1 MKKAKG
7 IISALLIMVIGSLLL
22 TSAVF
27 ANSAQMSWSGVAA
40 TGMIVTDRNCPI
52 VVEKELLTFDIS
64 EFPNESYNSEVTF
77 LAYSGR
83 VTAQYT
89 FYNPADYAV
98 TATLAFPFG
107 ELPEYV
113 YFVLNDYAG
122 RYGVSVNGSPIQA
135 AVRHTLTYMN
145 SSFDVEKELPKLAEE
160 YKDDVFYKPDIPVY
174 RQTYT
179 VSGIDEQQKG
189 TYAAFVWRGGP
200 KMIEHNMG
208 GWTVPD
214 GQLMRTSVRN
224 GDEIVL
230 WFIGGCPESIPW
242 QLYEEARCETP
253 TDGDV
258 QLTESVEMT
267 FEQFALQDYD
277 PDSGV
282 LQADWYNSVVV
293 YLTLHQSI
301 YDTIGDVHMAD
312 FTHNL
317 LRWYQY
323 EITLQPGERMT
334 NTVTAPIYPSINTA
348 YRPAIYGYTY
358 LLSPARTWSDFGSLD
373 IVINT
378 PFYITESGIKGFEKT
393 DSGYALSLD
402 GLPEGELKFT
412 MSESKNPSSS
422 SNPLLMIAYI
432 LAIILHEVP
441 LIGVVIGVLAI
452 ALVVKLVKKRKRK
465 NANR

>member
-1 MKKAKG
+1 MKKAKR
-7 IISALLIMVIGSLLL
+7 IIRALLVMVIGSLLL
-22 TSAVF
+22 TSAVS
-27 ANSAQMSWSGVAA
+27 ANSAQMSWSGVTA
-40 TGMIVTDRNCPI
+40 TGTIITDKNCPI
-52 VVEKELLTFDIS
+52 VVESELLTFDIS
-64 EFPNESYNSEVTF
+64 EFPNDSYYSEVTF

-113 YFVLNDYAG
+113 YFALNDYVG

-135 AVRHTLTYMN
+135 EVRHTLTHLN
-145 SSFDVEKELPKLAEE
+145 SSFDVEKELPKLIEE
-160 YKDDVFYKPDIPVY
+160 YKDDVFYKPDVPVY

-179 VSGIDEQQKG
+179 VSGIDEQRKG

-200 KMIEHNMG
+200 KMVVHNMG
-208 GWTVPD
+208 GWTVAD
-214 GQLMRTSVRN
+214 GQLMRTNVKN

-277 PDSGV
+277 PDSGI

-301 YDTIGDVHMAD
+301 YDTIVDVHMAD

-323 EITLQPGERMT
+323 EITLQPGERIT

-348 YRPAIYGYTY
+348 YRPAIYSYTY

-378 PFYITESGIKGFEKT
+378 PFYITESSIKGFEKT
-393 DSGYALSLD
+393 DSGYAL
-402 GLPEGELKFT
+402 
-412 MSESKNPSSS
+412 
-422 SNPLLMIAYI
+422 
-432 LAIILHEVP
+432 
-441 LIGVVIGVLAI
+441 
-452 ALVVKLVKKRKRK
+452 
-465 NANR
+465 